1 MSTDAERQLIQR
13 IHTNP
18 KYQALLGKRSRFS
31 WTLSIMMFFIYYAFI
46 LIVAF
51 APKFLGTKIMAGS
64 VISIGIPIGVGVIV
78 SAFVLT
84 GIYVVRAN
92 SEFDELNRQI
102 KEDTK

>member
-18 KYQALLGKRSRFS
+18 KYQELRAKRSKFS
-31 WTLSIMMFFIYYAFI
+31 WTLSLMMFFIYYAFI
-46 LIVAF
+46 MIVAF
-51 APKFLGTKIMAGS
+51 TPKFLGTKIMAGS

-84 GIYVVRAN
+84 GIYVARAN
-92 SEFDELNRQI
+92 TEFDELNRQI
-102 KEDTK
+102 KEETK